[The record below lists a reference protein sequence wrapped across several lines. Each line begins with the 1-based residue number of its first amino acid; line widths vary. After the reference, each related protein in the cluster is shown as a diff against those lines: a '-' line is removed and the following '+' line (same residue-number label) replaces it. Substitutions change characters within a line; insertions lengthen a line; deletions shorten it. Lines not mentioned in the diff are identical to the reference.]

1 MVIILTGAYQFF
13 LDLNTSLKK
22 VRAIRNPKTEKE
34 DVLLKFFFSKATS
47 YENDKS
53 VGTVQFEI
61 KDSAITDAHVLIIED
76 IFDTGLTMKKI
87 VDTVN
92 QKGAKSVKSC
102 VLLHKKNNDNMKY
115 FDYFSDYIGFCIPD
129 KFVIGYG
136 LDFNDFLRD
145 MEHVCVISQLAI
157 DKYKVWSI
165 NLPIICLLKYP
176 ILLVKMFVY
185 NYFQKSFICL
195 KQLKDLK
202 NQTFKR
208 A

>member
-1 MVIILTGAYQFF
+1 MFSMCERERVLIKCVLISQGQIKDRCDKLAEQIFDDYKGQVVHMVIILTGAYQFF

-87 VDTVN
+87 VDTVK

-102 VLLHKKNNDNMKY
+102 VLLHKKNNDNMQY
-115 FDYFSDYIGFCIPD
+115 SDYFSDYIGFCIPD

-157 DKYKVWSI
+157 DKYKV
-165 NLPIICLLKYP
+165 
-176 ILLVKMFVY
+176 
-185 NYFQKSFICL
+185 
-195 KQLKDLK
+195 
-202 NQTFKR
+202 
-208 A
+208 